1 MGTQKEAAAAK
12 SADTLNGKRG
22 RGGKSKTDAEIKA
35 LAKQMRQ
42 SIKTLDGKIQKL
54 DDEGS
59 ASALRSAHVAG
70 LLAAL
75 VALFVA
81 QAH

>member
-1 MGTQKEAAAAK
+1 
-12 SADTLNGKRG
+12 
-22 RGGKSKTDAEIKA
+22 
-35 LAKQMRQ
+35 MRQ

>member
-1 MGTQKEAAAAK
+1 MQ
-12 SADTLNGKRG
+12 
-22 RGGKSKTDAEIKA
+22 
-35 LAKQMRQ
+35 Q
-42 SIKTLDGKIQKL
+42 SIKTLEGKIKKL

-59 ASALRSAHVAG
+59 VSCLRSAHVAG